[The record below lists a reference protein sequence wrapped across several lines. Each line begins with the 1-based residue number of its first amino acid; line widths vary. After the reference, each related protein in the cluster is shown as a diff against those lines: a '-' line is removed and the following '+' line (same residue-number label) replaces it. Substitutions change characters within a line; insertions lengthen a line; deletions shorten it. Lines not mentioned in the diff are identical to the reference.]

1 MEMTNKTKA
10 TIQICGVVAL
20 IAGIVALAVILAT

>member
-10 TIQICGVVAL
+10 TIQIGGVVAL

>member
-10 TIQICGVVAL
+10 TIQIGAVVIL
-20 IAGIVALAVILAT
+20 IVGIVSLAVILAT